1 MGYVGGMW
9 EVCGAL
15 SFWKRRKT
23 DEQHEQA
30 LHFLLKSTT
39 FRLVAAFKTVQLST
53 LLASVG
59 RWLGRRAI
67 QHLGMPHFRVL
78 WFLDIIW
85 ISLYHLSGLS
95 TWFHSISPL
104 ITELNSN
111 VDHALCFQ
119 GYVGGSCTCSCP
131 IDQDFGRCYPLPN
144 TMTFER
150 WRFGQEA
157 WAWDSTWLTK
167 SKTTYYHV
175 SHWNVKW
182 HGVVVYGSR
191 SLRLKDILLYLGW
204 RHVWERSL
212 GPCSEL
218 ILWRRA

>member
-1 MGYVGGMW
+1 MWVMWEICGRYVGLYHFESEERLMNNMNKL
-9 EVCGAL
+9 CTF
-15 SFWKRRKT
+15 SWKVQINS
-23 DEQHEQA
+23 DW
-30 LHFLLKSTT
+30 S
-39 FRLVAAFKTVQLST
+39 QLST
-53 LLASVG
+53 LLTSVG

-67 QHLGMPHFRVL
+67 QHLGMQHFRVL

-157 WAWDSTWLTK
+157 WAWDSTLIDQIQDHVLPRFTLKREVTWCSGVWV
-167 SKTTYYHV
+167 SKLAFERHSFV
-175 SHWNVKW
+175 
-182 HGVVVYGSR
+182 
-191 SLRLKDILLYLGW
+191 LRLETCL
-204 RHVWERSL
+204 RT
-212 GPCSEL
+212 
-218 ILWRRA
+218 